1 MTAANRNGSLGREVA
16 NPLIDPIQAEEAPP
30 RREALSTNIG
40 SLGIKRI
47 REWRYVQVDQF
58 WVADDSDTNED
69 NVPGPGRSPVG

>member
-1 MTAANRNGSLGREVA
+1 VRPEFVKEGA
-16 NPLIDPIQAEEAPP
+16 I
-30 RREALSTNIG
+30 STNIG